1 MLKKISV
8 ADVELGMFIHKLE
21 GNWFKHPF
29 WKSRFLLDDT
39 QTLSSLQMSDVP
51 SVIID
56 TTRGY
61 DVRPLPDRET
71 ASAPVSA
78 AASISSRI
86 ARFNRPAPRSSGA
99 VATAPAGLRSTA
111 PLGIAREFG
120 NARQIAR
127 NSRKMVSK
135 AFLEARLG
143 KSFDAREVEPVVED
157 IFASIQRNPHAFNGL
172 MRCRNENEFTYRH
185 ALAVSALMV
194 SLGRQM
200 KLPPRQIREAGLVG
214 LLMDVGTGL
223 LPVDLSQVNGDF
235 RRVDP
240 VILRQHV
247 QLGHDFLEAAGDIP
261 AEVLRACLQHHER
274 VDGAGYPAGLR
285 GGDICLLGRMAA
297 ICDAYDELVA
307 DGIDERGSDPASA
320 LRRMG
325 EEVGRFDAEI
335 LQHFISAMGVYP
347 IGSFVQLRSDRLAM
361 VIDEDPAD
369 YSRPKVRTFY
379 SLRLDKRIRSET
391 IALAHCFGEDAIV
404 GVADLAGVE
413 LAELRKLREALFQAA
428 CKTDA

>member
-56 TTRGY
+56 TARGY
-61 DVRPLPDRET
+61 DVRPLPHREKP
-71 ASAPVSA
+71 AAPAPTGPAMRARV
-78 AASISSRI
+78 
-86 ARFNRPAPRSSGA
+86 ARFSSPVPRPSNAGA
-99 VATAPAGLRSTA
+99 APAGLRSTA

-120 NARQIAR
+120 NARQVAR
-127 NSRKMVSK
+127 NSRKMISK
-135 AFLEARLG
+135 VFLEARLG

-172 MRCRNENEFTYRH
+172 MRCRNENEFAYRH

-194 SLGRQM
+194 SLARQM
-200 KLPPRQIREAGLVG
+200 KLAPQQIRAAGLVG
-214 LLMDVGTGL
+214 LLMNVGAGL
-223 LPVDLSQVNGDF
+223 LPVDLSRVNGDF
-235 RRVDP
+235 RRIDP
-240 VILRQHV
+240 AILRQHV

-261 AEVLRACLQHHER
+261 ADVLSACLQHHER
-274 VDGAGYPAGLR
+274 IDGTGFPAALKGEEIGL
-285 GGDICLLGRMAA
+285 LARMAA

-320 LRRMG
+320 LRQMG
-325 EEVGRFDAEI
+325 EESGRFDAEM
-335 LQHFISAMGVYP
+335 LQRFIDAMGVYP
-347 IGSFVQLRSDRLAM
+347 VGSFVQLRSDRLAM

-379 SLRLDKRIRSET
+379 SLRLDKRIKSET
-391 IALAHCFGEDAIV
+391 IALAHCFGEDEIV

-413 LAELRKLREALFQAA
+413 LAELRKLRESLFQAA
-428 CKTDA
+428 CKADT